1 MKDRSIIPHRIP
13 DRPPVIL
20 PVPKSFRRPLWSVM
34 IPVYNCST
42 YLKETLESVLA
53 NHYTAAQMQIEV
65 VDDGSTDAN
74 VEELV
79 ASIGQGR
86 VGYYRQEQNVG
97 SLRNFQTCIE
107 RSRGYLIHILHGD
120 DKVREGFYRRFE
132 ILFKNHQ
139 QLGAAFCRYAY
150 INEEGTVMYCQEP
163 EMEKEGIL
171 HNWLTKLSERQRIQY
186 CSIVVKRAVYEN
198 LGSFYGV
205 EYGEDWEMWV
215 RIASQYTM
223 GYIPDILADY
233 RRHFSS
239 ISGRSFMTGKN
250 MQELAAVMNKIQGY
264 LPEQK
269 RDHILSN
276 SKKFYAH
283 YALRIANEI
292 WRKLKNKNGAMAQAK
307 AAWKMNPDLPLLYKI
322 IKLYTRMTLNL

>member
-1 MKDRSIIPHRIP
+1 MKDKSMIRQRVP

-34 IPVYNCST
+34 IPVYNCAPF
-42 YLKETLESVLA
+42 LKETLESVLSQ
-53 NHYTAAQMQIEV
+53 NYTQAQMQIEV
-65 VDDGSTDAN
+65 VDDCSTDVN

-79 ASIGQGR
+79 AQLGKGR
-86 VGYYRQEQNVG
+86 ITYFRQPENVG

-120 DKVREGFYRRFE
+120 DKVRDGFYRRFE

-139 QLGAAFCRYAY
+139 QIGAAFCRYAY
-150 INEEGTVMYCQEP
+150 INEEGTVMYSHEQ
-163 EMEKEGIL
+163 EMEKEGVL
-171 HNWLTKLSERQRIQY
+171 SNWLARLGERQRIQY

-215 RIASQYTM
+215 RVASQYSM
-223 GYIPDILADY
+223 GYIPDVLAEY
-233 RRHFSS
+233 RKHFSS
-239 ISGRSFMTGKN
+239 ISGRSFLTGKN
-250 MQELAAVMNKIQGY
+250 MRELATVMHKIQEY
-264 LPEQK
+264 LPEPK
-269 RDHILSN
+269 RQEIISN

-283 YALRIANEI
+283 YALRVANDI
-292 WRKLKNKNGAMAQAK
+292 WCKLKNKQGASAQAK
-307 AAWKMNPDLPLLYKI
+307 AAWEMNPDLPLLYKI

>member
-1 MKDRSIIPHRIP
+1 MKTRSTIPHRIP

-34 IPVYNCST
+34 IPVYNCSE

-53 NHYTAAQMQIEV
+53 HQYTAAQMQIEV

-79 ASIGQGR
+79 VLIGKGR
-86 VGYYRQEQNVG
+86 VSYYRQEQNVG

-120 DKVREGFYRRFE
+120 DKVRDGFYRRFE

-139 QLGAAFCRYAY
+139 QIGAAFCRYAY
-150 INEEGTVMYCQEP
+150 INEEGTVMYCHEQ
-163 EMEKEGIL
+163 EMEKEGLL
-171 HNWLTKLSERQRIQY
+171 HNWLDRLSERQRIQY

-215 RIASQYTM
+215 RIAAQYSM
-223 GYIPDILADY
+223 GYIPDILAEY

-250 MQELAAVMNKIQGY
+250 MQELAAVMDKIQGY

-269 RDHILSN
+269 RVHILNN
-276 SKKFYAH
+276 SKRFYAH
-283 YALRIANEI
+283 YALRVANEI
-292 WRKLKNKNGAMAQAK
+292 WRNLKNKNGARAQAK
-307 AAWKMNPDLPLLYKI
+307 AAWQMNPDLPLLYKI

>member
-1 MKDRSIIPHRIP
+1 MKEKSAISQRIP

-34 IPVYNCST
+34 IPVYNCGP
-42 YLKETLESVLA
+42 YLKETLEGVLA
-53 NHYTAAQMQIEV
+53 QNYSAAQMQIEV
-65 VDDGSTDAN
+65 VDDGSTDLH
-74 VEELV
+74 VEALV
-79 ASIGQGR
+79 ASVGQGR
-86 VGYYRQEQNVG
+86 VSYYRQDQNVG

-120 DKVREGFYRRFE
+120 DKIREGFYRRFE

-150 INEEGTVMYCQEP
+150 INEEGTVMFCQEP
-163 EMEKEGIL
+163 EMEREGVL
-171 HNWLTKLSERQRIQY
+171 QNWLTKVSERQRIQY
-186 CSIVVKRAVYEN
+186 CSIVVKRTVYEN

-215 RIASQYTM
+215 RIASQYSM
-223 GYIPDILADY
+223 GYIPDILAEY

-250 MQELAAVMNKIQGY
+250 MQELATVMDKIQNY
-264 LPEQK
+264 LPQQK
-269 RDHILSN
+269 RVHILNN

-292 WRKLKNKNGAMAQAK
+292 WRKLKDKNGAIAQAK
-307 AAWKMNPDLPLLYKI
+307 EAWKMNPDVALLCKI
-322 IKLYTRMTLNL
+322 IKLYTRMTLKI